1 MKYPDLNS
9 ANSYLFTLKW
19 RKYFWVFDL
28 FGSFII
34 WFEIISHAYEASKND
49 LIRGFGTYLT

>member
-9 ANSYLFTLKW
+9 ANSYLFTFEW
-19 RKYFWVFDL
+19 RKYFWVFQL

-34 WFEIISHAYEASKND
+34 YKILSSAEPWSKTKIKG
-49 LIRGFGTYLT
+49 LYKKR